1 MLDFFLGLVTDATAI
16 GNIAMLVKK
25 VAFYSC
31 LSPKYDLMTYE
42 EAVDSKRQDEDILL
56 HPCAPLLKLLCQG
69 SFYFSHGPN
78 ITRSMQ
84 YRLLNPAVG
93 EILDEGDSHFI
104 WNQNFLADLIR
115 VITLLII
122 DTENRVE

>member
-1 MLDFFLGLVTDATAI
+1 
-16 GNIAMLVKK
+16 MLVKK

-31 LSPKYDLMTYE
+31 LSQKYDLMPYE
-42 EAVDSKRQDEDILL
+42 EAVQAPEELL
-56 HPCAPLLKLLCQG
+56 SHPCAPLLKLLCQG

-93 EILDEGDSHFI
+93 EMLDEGDSHFI

-115 VITLLII
+115 VNTLLIL